1 MTEREALL
9 RKVQAASF
17 AIDDVKL
24 FLDSHPDNAE
34 ALCYFEK
41 YKLLKRQLTK
51 QYEQQFGPL
60 SVDGVDV
67 AAGTWTWTKEPWPWH
82 VEG

>member
-9 RKVQAASF
+9 QKVQAASF
-17 AIDDVKL
+17 AVDDVKL

-41 YKLLKRQLTK
+41 YKLLSGQCDYPKIKRK
-51 QYEQQFGPL
+51 GEVCML
-60 SVDGVDV
+60 SLYILGVIC
-67 AAGTWTWTKEPWPWH
+67 
-82 VEG
+82 